1 MNIGYSVSQSL
12 AFVLVKW
19 SFLISLGKKLGL
31 LASALFYH
39 HSRAAQTVA
48 SRHCHLEKTELK
60 RLAVR
65 IDERRVYLQA
75 TGSTIAGTIGRM
87 ASWVGWETWHRRY
100 RTFSRNNVHRVRE
113 KNRHLER
120 GPIMELKE
128 SRIKS
133 NHVCFVWQMMH
144 LFVLSL

>member
-39 HSRAAQTVA
+39 HSIAAQTVA
-48 SRHCHLEKTELK
+48 SRHCHLKKTELK

-65 IDERRVYLQA
+65 IDESRVYLQA

-87 ASWVGWETWHRRY
+87 ASWVGWET
-100 RTFSRNNVHRVRE
+100 
-113 KNRHLER
+113 
-120 GPIMELKE
+120 
-128 SRIKS
+128 
-133 NHVCFVWQMMH
+133 
-144 LFVLSL
+144 